1 MPIVG
6 ERFDGHDFI
15 PQAMDK
21 GAIAVLAENEKS
33 YTCPVIYVDSTI
45 KALLAMA
52 KAYRAIF
59 DIPVV
64 GITGSTGKT
73 TTKELVA
80 NVLSQK
86 FDTLKNE
93 KELQQPYRRAPDAA
107 PPQPRT
113 PGGGDRDGHQY
124 PPAR

>member
-1 MPIVG
+1 M
-6 ERFDGHDFI
+6 
-15 PQAMDK
+15 
-21 GAIAVLAENEKS
+21 LAENEKS
-33 YTCPVIYVDSTI
+33 YDCPVIYVDSTI

-86 FDTLKNE
+86 FDT
-93 KELQQPYRRAPDAA
+93 QRASIIRPEC
-107 PPQPRT
+107 P
-113 PGGGDRDGHQY
+113 
-124 PPAR
+124 